1 MAPWLVPAIKAVLP
15 YLSSIISAAI
25 PVFTARKSE
34 EEAAAQASLLRQQI
48 DELQTAASQ
57 NAVHI
62 KELAEQLQKTVAGLE
77 QGAEM
82 AEARF
87 RRMALLCGAA
97 LILSFIALCL
107 SLVVLLRL

>member
-25 PVFTARKSE
+25 PVFTARKSDD
-34 EEAAAQASLLRQQI
+34 EAAAQAHLLRQQI

-62 KELAEQLQKTVAGLE
+62 KELAEQLQKTLTGLE
-77 QGAEM
+77 QGAQI

-87 RRMALLCGAA
+87 RRTALLCGAA
-97 LILSFIALCL
+97 LVLSFLALCL
-107 SLVVLLRL
+107 SLFALLRL